1 MACTADAAAVDHIIV
16 MHDLKQSFRSIESDA
31 ICLRVATWF
40 CGGGV
45 LLAGVMLAHHLFD
58 VPALSFIW
66 ALVVSICS

>member
-1 MACTADAAAVDHIIV
+1 MACTSDAAAVDHIII

-31 ICLRVATWF
+31 TCLRLAMWS

-45 LLAGVMLAHHLFD
+45 VLAGLMLAHHLFNI
-58 VPALSFIW
+58 PAFSFIW